1 MKAIIQKEYGGV
13 DKLTLEE
20 VEKPLI
26 SKNQILVEVH
36 TANVST
42 GDMRVNTLDIPL
54 PLIPIFKIIFGFR
67 GIGTIER
74 IIKNYEEN
82 E

>member
-26 SKNQILVEVH
+26 QRIKYLLKFILQMFQLE
-36 TANVST
+36 
-42 GDMRVNTLDIPL
+42 I
-54 PLIPIFKIIFGFR
+54 
-67 GIGTIER
+67 
-74 IIKNYEEN
+74 
-82 E
+82 

>member
-26 SKNQILVEVH
+26 STK
-36 TANVST
+36 S
-42 GDMRVNTLDIPL
+42 
-54 PLIPIFKIIFGFR
+54 K
-67 GIGTIER
+67 
-74 IIKNYEEN
+74 
-82 E
+82 

>member
-36 TANVST
+36 TANVSI
-42 GDMRVNTLDIPL
+42 GDMRINTLDIPL
-54 PLIPIFKIIFGFR
+54 PLIPIFKINFWI
-67 GIGTIER
+67 
-74 IIKNYEEN
+74 
-82 E
+82 